1 MVKAYSIIAN
11 GGRDIQLS
19 LLRKS
24 NQSIN
29 KKSIIT
35 TDLSNRLKKLLI
47 KVVEGENGT
56 GKSLKMNGY
65 VIGGKTG
72 TSRTYLEGI
81 GYSDNRFTTS
91 FTGFIETN
99 EGPIVGSVI
108 LWGAKGSPISEYV
121 TGGSTAAPI
130 FKNIVRNLVP
140 DK

>member
-1 MVKAYSIIAN
+1 MCI
-11 GGRDIQLS
+11 RD
-19 LLRKS
+19 R
-24 NQSIN
+24 
-29 KKSIIT
+29 
-35 TDLSNRLKKLLI
+35 
-47 KVVEGENGT
+47 
-56 GKSLKMNGY
+56 
-65 VIGGKTG
+65 TG